1 MKKKLEKT
9 KSNKQQIGCVD
20 RSYTDDMTLVAASS
34 STTAVQNVENCNV
47 FCAKWYFRYSFFKWN
62 YYCGCS
68 SIAYKGYATVFY
80 KPATCTGY
88 ETNEI
93 ICKY

>member
-9 KSNKQQIGCVD
+9 KSNKQQIGCAIY
-20 RSYTDDMTLVAASS
+20 SYTSDMTLAASS
-34 STTAVQNVENCNV
+34 STTAVQSVDDCNV
-47 FCAKWYFRYSFFKWN
+47 FCANWYFRYSFFKWN
-62 YYCGCS
+62 NYCGCS
-68 SIAYKGYATVFY
+68 SIAYKDYATVFD
-80 KPATCTGY
+80 KPTVCTEY